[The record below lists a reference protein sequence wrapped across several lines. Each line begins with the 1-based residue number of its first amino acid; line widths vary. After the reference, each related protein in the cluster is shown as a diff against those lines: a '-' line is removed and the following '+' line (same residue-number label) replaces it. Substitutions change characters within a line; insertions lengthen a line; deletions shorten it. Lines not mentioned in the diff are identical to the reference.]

1 MPSGVDPDFGAIN
14 APCPSLTVDMSKLH
28 LNVVQGPHGTQAGHL
43 AAPQR
48 NEFVWNDN
56 FTAFRIVPLRW
67 WDDASYAA
75 YQARDCYEGEDGE
88 DSYGEAPAPVVRVEA
103 PVAPVADD
111 DSWINEEI
119 PF

>member
-1 MPSGVDPDFGAIN
+1 
-14 APCPSLTVDMSKLH
+14 MSKLH

-43 AAPQR
+43 ATPQR

-56 FTAFRIVPLRW
+56 FTAFRIAPLRW

-75 YQARDCYEGEDGE
+75 YQAADSHWEDGD
-88 DSYGEAPAPVVRVEA
+88 DSYGESAPVVEARAAVVEA
-103 PVAPVADD
+103 PAAPVSD
-111 DSWINEEI
+111 DSWIDEEI

>member
-1 MPSGVDPDFGAIN
+1 
-14 APCPSLTVDMSKLH
+14 MSKLH
-28 LNVVQGPHGTQAGHL
+28 LNVIQGPQGTQAAQIASGR
-43 AAPQR
+43 R
-48 NEFVWNDN
+48 NEFVWKHN
-56 FTAFRIVPLRW
+56 FAAFRIVPLPY

-88 DSYGEAPAPVVRVEA
+88 DSYGGATAPVVRVEA
-103 PVAPVADD
+103 PAAPVADD